1 MVVISRAGEG
11 IKRRCRRC
19 GRGRRR
25 RRGGR
30 SCFDFRLR
38 RMNICSTRPS
48 GPCAATLPIN
58 TALYAC
64 WLSGPPTTDNRKET
78 PEKLLCLAPSPPLF
92 ASFLPLSLYLTYP
105 LPSLFALILAATQR
119 NSGGPRRSSLAIAIT
134 FPRIIINPRHLRC
147 RRRPST
153 RILATISPPW
163 NTKKTSNRRQVRAR
177 CPLLANNGPRRLV
190 DGELV
195 GRGRR
200 RMKCTLRGRRKID
213 IGRRN

>member
-1 MVVISRAGEG
+1 MVVISRAGER

-19 GRGRRR
+19 GRGGR

-92 ASFLPLSLYLTYP
+92 VPSSLTLLLTYP

-147 RRRPST
+147 HRRPST

-177 CPLLANNGPRRLV
+177 CPLLANNGPRWP
-190 DGELV
+190 
-195 GRGRR
+195 
-200 RMKCTLRGRRKID
+200 
-213 IGRRN
+213 IGRWRVGGERTSSNEMHVKGQEKN

>member
-19 GRGRRR
+19 GRGGRR

-38 RMNICSTRPS
+38 RMNICSTRPF

-78 PEKLLCLAPSPPLF
+78 PEKLLCLAPSLPLF

-163 NTKKTSNRRQVRAR
+163 NAKKTSNRRQVRAR

>member
-1 MVVISRAGEG
+1 MKSMVVISRAGEG

-19 GRGRRR
+19 GRGGRR

-92 ASFLPLSLYLTYP
+92 ASFLPLSLYSSPTHSPPSLLLSWRRRNVIAVDRGA
-105 LPSLFALILAATQR
+105 LPSQ
-119 NSGGPRRSSLAIAIT
+119 
-134 FPRIIINPRHLRC
+134 
-147 RRRPST
+147 
-153 RILATISPPW
+153 
-163 NTKKTSNRRQVRAR
+163 
-177 CPLLANNGPRRLV
+177 
-190 DGELV
+190 
-195 GRGRR
+195 
-200 RMKCTLRGRRKID
+200 
-213 IGRRN
+213 

>member
-1 MVVISRAGEG
+1 MISRAGEG

-19 GRGRRR
+19 GRGGRR

-147 RRRPST
+147 RRRPSYSNSRHDFAAVEHEENEQPAASSGSLST
-153 RILATISPPW
+153 SCEQRAATIGRW
-163 NTKKTSNRRQVRAR
+163 RVGGERTSSNEMHVKGQEK
-177 CPLLANNGPRRLV
+177 N
-190 DGELV
+190 
-195 GRGRR
+195 
-200 RMKCTLRGRRKID
+200 
-213 IGRRN
+213 

>member
-19 GRGRRR
+19 GRGGRR

-78 PEKLLCLAPSPPLF
+78 PLLCLAPSPPLF

-153 RILATISPPW
+153 RILATISSPW

-177 CPLLANNGPRRLV
+177 CPLLANNGPRRLA

-195 GRGRR
+195 GRERR

>member
-19 GRGRRR
+19 GRGGRR

-153 RILATISPPW
+153 RILATISSPW

-200 RMKCTLRGRRKID
+200 RMKCTGQEK
-213 IGRRN
+213 N